1 MKCKTYVSTDW
12 IEVHD
17 FESSHFAKV
26 FVTQSEAYMIVRS
39 KNETKFFKV
48 DRELLLLGEIGFF
61 QKVMESAE
69 EMSLEKAVEMGFLK
83 KREGP

>member
-1 MKCKTYVSTDW
+1 
-12 IEVHD
+12 
-17 FESSHFAKV
+17 
-26 FVTQSEAYMIVRS
+26 MIVRS